1 MLSNSFNG
9 KTRIKNVIES
19 MPPVSLRNYFS
30 IKKKVR
36 NPRFQDVTLTLRGRD
51 AISIAVRHFGLKKK
65 DTILVPAYSCRVIVK
80 PFTENFSPEYYD
92 IERDFS
98 INTEAIESKLSTG
111 KVKVLYVIHCFGF
124 LHRNLNQ
131 LSKLCKKYGVL
142 LWEDHAHSALSHISY
157 DYADAMIFS
166 FRKLLPIPDGGGIW
180 LPNSSP
186 MKIAGAGTLASN
198 IISMLVLAQRCKL
211 RMNRRLRG
219 VIKPMA
225 SLCTAS
231 MQKGSKQII
240 PKPIS
245 YMSGHIMQCADI
257 ESIFAI
263 RRNIFR
269 KWNHLVSN
277 SGFNPLFSSLPDN
290 VCPHS
295 FPIWVQNVE
304 QLLSTLWR
312 HNVCL
317 RILWPLEPQLKEKCP
332 TSFDIS
338 KSILPL
344 PIYPGLL
351 ESDMER
357 IMTLVERYGEPRTC
371 TGS

>member
-1 MLSNSFNG
+1 MVFNSSNGTTGTNN
-9 KTRIKNVIES
+9 IIES
-19 MPPVSLRNYFS
+19 VPPVSLRNYFS
-30 IKKKVR
+30 IKKKVS

-51 AISIAVRHFGLKKK
+51 AISIAVRHFGLKKE
-65 DTILVPAYSCRVIVK
+65 DTMLVPAYSCGVIVR

-98 INTEAIESKLSTG
+98 INPEIIESKLSTG
-111 KVKVLYVIHCFGF
+111 KVKVLYIIHYFGF

-142 LWEDHAHSALSHISY
+142 LWEDHAHSALSNISY

-186 MKIAGAGTLASN
+186 MKIAGTGTLASN
-198 IISMLVLAQRCKL
+198 IISMLVLAQRCRL
-211 RMNRRLRG
+211 RMSRRTKG
-219 VIKPMA
+219 TIKPMA

-231 MQKGSKQII
+231 MHKGPKQII

-245 YMSGHIMQCADI
+245 YMSGHIMKCADI
-257 ESIFAI
+257 ESIFDI

-269 KWNHLVSN
+269 KWQRLLSN
-277 SGFNPLFSSLPDN
+277 SGFKPLCSSLPDN

-304 QLLSTLWR
+304 QLLVKLWQ

-351 ESDMER
+351 ESDMVR
-357 IMTLVERYGEPRTC
+357 IMTLVER
-371 TGS
+371 